1 LKKISSVCLIFLLM
15 ISMIVTTFAT
25 ENTMTNEVVAENQEK
40 EEQNSQE
47 SNETI
52 IDTIGKIVEV
62 RGVKEVETGGVKDL
76 VQDVT
81 VEITEGE
88 YVREEFETTYML
100 SLDMHGQVFAY
111 ELEVGDKVIVQLIED
126 ADGNVTPI
134 IQDVARSNYIILMF
148 AVFLLIIAVVGG
160 KKGLKTIA
168 GLLLSIVFIYCILIK
183 GIYKGSNVFLVSLL
197 TAIIAISVTF
207 VIINGFS
214 RKTLTAIIGAFGGV
228 LSSGIIALI
237 FNNMSKLSGAGED
250 IMQLTA
256 NLSTIN
262 YNFRDILL
270 AGIIIASLGVCMH
283 IALSIASDLE
293 KIKMKTPEITWK
305 ELFKNGIKIGRE
317 IIGTMS
323 NTLILAYIGNLLTL
337 ILLFM
342 SSDAS
347 LIKILNKENVAEQLI
362 SAISASIGVVLTI
375 PITAIVYAIL
385 NKDKVIY
392 RKSSENRVNGKRSLK
407 I

>member
-1 LKKISSVCLIFLLM
+1 MKKISSVCLIFLLM
-15 ISMIVTTFAT
+15 ISMIVTSFAT
-25 ENTMTNEVVAENQEK
+25 ESNTINNAVTENQET
-40 EEQNSQE
+40 EVQDSG
-47 SNETI
+47 ETI

-76 VQDVT
+76 VQDIT

-88 YVREEFETTYML
+88 YVGEEFETTYML

-134 IQDVARSNYIILMF
+134 VQDVARFNYIILIF
-148 AVFLLIIAVVGG
+148 ILFLFCIGIIGGTKGIKAIISLVF
-160 KKGLKTIA
+160 TI
-168 GLLLSIVFIYCILIK
+168 VCIYFILIK
-183 GIYKGSNVFLVSLL
+183 GIYKGNNAIIYSFL
-197 TAIIAISVTF
+197 TAFIVVSISFIIL
-207 VIINGFS
+207 NGFN
-214 RKTLTAIIGAFGGV
+214 RKTLTALVGSFGGIV
-228 LSSGIIALI
+228 ISGILALI

-262 YNFRDILL
+262 YNFRDILFS
-270 AGIIIASLGVCMH
+270 GIIISTIGICMH
-283 IALSIASDLE
+283 VSISIVSALDE
-293 KIKMKTPEITWK
+293 IKMKTPEITWK
-305 ELFKNGIKIGRE
+305 ELFKDGMKVGKE
-317 IIGTMS
+317 IIGTTS
-323 NTLILAYIGNLLTL
+323 NTLLLAYIGSLLTL

-342 SSDAS
+342 STTDSN
-347 LIKILNKENVAEQLI
+347 LIRIINKENVAEQLI
-362 SAISASIGVVLTI
+362 SALSASIGVVLTI
-375 PITAIVYAIL
+375 PITAISYAIL

-392 RKSSENRVNGKRSLK
+392 RKNSENRVNGKRSLK

>member
-1 LKKISSVCLIFLLM
+1 MKKISSVCLIFLLM
-15 ISMIVTTFAT
+15 ISMIVTSFAT
-25 ENTMTNEVVAENQEK
+25 ESNTINNAVTENQET
-40 EEQNSQE
+40 EVQDSG
-47 SNETI
+47 ETI

-76 VQDVT
+76 VQDIT

-88 YVREEFETTYML
+88 YVGEEFETTYML

-134 IQDVARSNYIILMF
+134 VQDVARFNYIILIF
-148 AVFLLIIAVVGG
+148 ILFLFCIGIIGG
-160 KKGLKTIA
+160 KKGIKAIISLVFTI
-168 GLLLSIVFIYCILIK
+168 VCIYFILIK
-183 GIYKGSNVFLVSLL
+183 GIYKGNNAIIYSFL
-197 TAIIAISVTF
+197 TAFIVVSISFIIM
-207 VIINGFS
+207 NGFN
-214 RKTLTAIIGAFGGV
+214 RKTLTALVGSFGGIV
-228 LSSGIIALI
+228 ISGILALI

-262 YNFRDILL
+262 YNFRHILFS
-270 AGIIIASLGVCMH
+270 GIIISTIGICMH
-283 IALSIASDLE
+283 VSISIVSALDE
-293 KIKMKTPEITWK
+293 IKMKTPEITWK
-305 ELFKNGIKIGRE
+305 ELFKDGMKVGKE
-317 IIGTMS
+317 IIGTTS
-323 NTLILAYIGNLLTL
+323 NTLILAYIGSLLTL

-342 SSDAS
+342 STTDSN
-347 LIKILNKENVAEQLI
+347 LIRIINKENVAEQLI
-362 SAISASIGVVLTI
+362 SALSASIGVVLTI
-375 PITAIVYAIL
+375 PITAISYAIL

-392 RKSSENRVNGKRSLK
+392 RKNSENRVNGKRSLK

>member
-1 LKKISSVCLIFLLM
+1 MKKISSVCLIFLLM

>member
-1 LKKISSVCLIFLLM
+1 MKKISSVCLIFLLM
-15 ISMIVTTFAT
+15 ISMIVTSFAT
-25 ENTMTNEVVAENQEK
+25 ESNTINNAVTENQET
-40 EEQNSQE
+40 EVQDSG
-47 SNETI
+47 ETI

-76 VQDVT
+76 VQDIT

-88 YVREEFETTYML
+88 YVGEEFETTYML

-134 IQDVARSNYIILMF
+134 VQDVARFNYIILIF
-148 AVFLLIIAVVGG
+148 ILFLFCIGIIGG
-160 KKGLKTIA
+160 KKGIKAIISLVFTI
-168 GLLLSIVFIYCILIK
+168 VCIYFILIK
-183 GIYKGSNVFLVSLL
+183 GIYKGNNAIIYSFL
-197 TAIIAISVTF
+197 TAFIVVSISFIIM
-207 VIINGFS
+207 NGVN
-214 RKTLTAIIGAFGGV
+214 RKTLTALVGSFGGI
-228 LSSGIIALI
+228 LISGILALI

-262 YNFRDILL
+262 YNFRDILFS
-270 AGIIIASLGVCMH
+270 GIIISTIGICMH
-283 IALSIASDLE
+283 VSISIVSALDE
-293 KIKMKTPEITWK
+293 IKMKTPEITWK
-305 ELFKNGIKIGRE
+305 ELFKDGMKVGKE
-317 IIGTMS
+317 IIGTTS
-323 NTLILAYIGNLLTL
+323 NTLILAYIGSLLTL

-342 SSDAS
+342 STTDSN
-347 LIKILNKENVAEQLI
+347 LIRIINKENVAEQLI
-362 SAISASIGVVLTI
+362 SALSASIGVVLTI
-375 PITAIVYAIL
+375 PITAISYAIL

-392 RKSSENRVNGKRSLK
+392 RKNSENRVNGKRSLK

>member
-1 LKKISSVCLIFLLM
+1 MKKISSVCLIFLLM
-15 ISMIVTTFAT
+15 ISMIVTSFAT
-25 ENTMTNEVVAENQEK
+25 ESNTINNAVTENQET
-40 EEQNSQE
+40 EVQDSG
-47 SNETI
+47 ETI

-76 VQDVT
+76 VQDIT

-88 YVREEFETTYML
+88 YVGEEFETTYML

-134 IQDVARSNYIILMF
+134 VQDVARFNYIILIF
-148 AVFLLIIAVVGG
+148 ILFLFCIGIIGG
-160 KKGLKTIA
+160 KKGIKAIISLVFTI
-168 GLLLSIVFIYCILIK
+168 VCIYFILIK
-183 GIYKGSNVFLVSLL
+183 GIYKGNNAIIYSFL
-197 TAIIAISVTF
+197 TAFIVVSISFIIL
-207 VIINGFS
+207 NGFN
-214 RKTLTAIIGAFGGV
+214 RKTLTALVGSFGGIV
-228 LSSGIIALI
+228 ISGILALI

-262 YNFRDILL
+262 YNFRDILFS
-270 AGIIIASLGVCMH
+270 GIIISAIGICMH
-283 IALSIASDLE
+283 VSISIVSALDE
-293 KIKMKTPEITWK
+293 IKMKTPEITWK
-305 ELFKNGIKIGRE
+305 ELFKDGMKVGKE
-317 IIGTMS
+317 IIGTTS
-323 NTLILAYIGNLLTL
+323 NTLLLAYIGSLLTL

-342 SSDAS
+342 STTDSN
-347 LIKILNKENVAEQLI
+347 LIRIINKENVAEQLI
-362 SAISASIGVVLTI
+362 SALSASIGVVLTI
-375 PITAIVYAIL
+375 PITAISYAIL

-392 RKSSENRVNGKRSLK
+392 RKNSENRVNGKRSLK

>member
-1 LKKISSVCLIFLLM
+1 MKKISSVCLIFLLM
-15 ISMIVTTFAT
+15 ISMIVTSFAT
-25 ENTMTNEVVAENQEK
+25 ESNTINNAVTENQET
-40 EEQNSQE
+40 EVQDSG
-47 SNETI
+47 ETI

-76 VQDVT
+76 VQDIT

-88 YVREEFETTYML
+88 YVGEEFETTYML

-134 IQDVARSNYIILMF
+134 VQDVARFNYIILIF
-148 AVFLLIIAVVGG
+148 ILFLFCIGIIGG
-160 KKGLKTIA
+160 KKGIKAIISLVFTI
-168 GLLLSIVFIYCILIK
+168 VCIYFILIK
-183 GIYKGSNVFLVSLL
+183 GIYKGNNAIIYSFL
-197 TAIIAISVTF
+197 TAFIVVSISFIIM
-207 VIINGFS
+207 NGFN
-214 RKTLTAIIGAFGGV
+214 RKTLTALVGSFGGI
-228 LSSGIIALI
+228 LISGILALI

-262 YNFRDILL
+262 YNFRDILFS
-270 AGIIIASLGVCMH
+270 GIIISTIGICMH
-283 IALSIASDLE
+283 VSISIVSALDE
-293 KIKMKTPEITWK
+293 IKMKTPEITWK
-305 ELFKNGIKIGRE
+305 ELFKDGMKVGKE
-317 IIGTMS
+317 IIGTTS
-323 NTLILAYIGNLLTL
+323 NTLILAYIGSLLTL

-342 SSDAS
+342 STTDSN
-347 LIKILNKENVAEQLI
+347 LIRIINKENVAEQLI
-362 SAISASIGVVLTI
+362 SALSASIGVVLTI
-375 PITAIVYAIL
+375 PITAISYAIL

-392 RKSSENRVNGKRSLK
+392 RKNSENRVNGKRSLK

>member
-1 LKKISSVCLIFLLM
+1 MKKISSVCLIFLLM
-15 ISMIVTTFAT
+15 ISMIVTSFAT
-25 ENTMTNEVVAENQEK
+25 ESNTINNAVTENQET
-40 EEQNSQE
+40 EVQDSG
-47 SNETI
+47 ETI

-76 VQDVT
+76 VQDIT

-88 YVREEFETTYML
+88 YVGEEFETTYML

-134 IQDVARSNYIILMF
+134 VQDVARFNYIILIF
-148 AVFLLIIAVVGG
+148 ILFLFCIGIIGG
-160 KKGLKTIA
+160 KKGIKAIISLVFTI
-168 GLLLSIVFIYCILIK
+168 VCIYFILIK
-183 GIYKGSNVFLVSLL
+183 GIYKGNNAIIYSFL
-197 TAIIAISVTF
+197 TAFIVVSISFIIM
-207 VIINGFS
+207 NGFN
-214 RKTLTAIIGAFGGV
+214 RKTLTALVGSFGGIV
-228 LSSGIIALI
+228 ISGILALI

-262 YNFRDILL
+262 YNFRDILFS
-270 AGIIIASLGVCMH
+270 GIIISTIGICMH
-283 IALSIASDLE
+283 VSISIVSALDE
-293 KIKMKTPEITWK
+293 IKMKTPEITWK
-305 ELFKNGIKIGRE
+305 ELFKDGMKVGKE
-317 IIGTMS
+317 IIGTTS
-323 NTLILAYIGNLLTL
+323 NILILAYIGSLLTL

-342 SSDAS
+342 STTDSN
-347 LIKILNKENVAEQLI
+347 LIRIINKENVAEQLI
-362 SAISASIGVVLTI
+362 SALSASIGVVLTI
-375 PITAIVYAIL
+375 PITAISYAIL

-392 RKSSENRVNGKRSLK
+392 RKNSENRVNGKRSLK

>member
-1 LKKISSVCLIFLLM
+1 M
-15 ISMIVTTFAT
+15 ISVIVTSFAT
-25 ENTMTNEVVAENQEK
+25 ESNTINNAVTENQET
-40 EEQNSQE
+40 EVQDSG
-47 SNETI
+47 ETI

-76 VQDVT
+76 VQDIT

-88 YVREEFETTYML
+88 YVGEEFETTYML

-134 IQDVARSNYIILMF
+134 VQDVARFNYIILIF
-148 AVFLLIIAVVGG
+148 ILFLFCIGIIGG
-160 KKGLKTIA
+160 KKGIKAIISLVFTI
-168 GLLLSIVFIYCILIK
+168 VCIYFILIK
-183 GIYKGSNVFLVSLL
+183 GIYKGNNAIIYSFL
-197 TAIIAISVTF
+197 TAFIVVSISFIIM
-207 VIINGFS
+207 NGFN
-214 RKTLTAIIGAFGGV
+214 RKTLTALVGSFGGIV
-228 LSSGIIALI
+228 ISGILALI

-262 YNFRDILL
+262 YNFRDILFS
-270 AGIIIASLGVCMH
+270 GIIISTIGICMH
-283 IALSIASDLE
+283 VSISIVSALDE
-293 KIKMKTPEITWK
+293 IKMKTPEITWK
-305 ELFKNGIKIGRE
+305 ELFKDAMKVGKE
-317 IIGTMS
+317 IIGTTS
-323 NTLILAYIGNLLTL
+323 NTLILAYIGSLLTL

-342 SSDAS
+342 STTDSN
-347 LIKILNKENVAEQLI
+347 LISIINKENVAEQLI
-362 SAISASIGVVLTI
+362 SALSASIGVVLTI
-375 PITAIVYAIL
+375 PITAISYAIL

-392 RKSSENRVNGKRSLK
+392 RKNSENRVNGKRSLK

>member
-1 LKKISSVCLIFLLM
+1 MKKISSVCLIFLLM
-15 ISMIVTTFAT
+15 ISMIVTSFAT
-25 ENTMTNEVVAENQEK
+25 ESNTINNAVTENQET
-40 EEQNSQE
+40 EVQDSG
-47 SNETI
+47 ETI

-76 VQDVT
+76 VQDIT

-88 YVREEFETTYML
+88 YVGEEFETTYML

-134 IQDVARSNYIILMF
+134 VQDVARFNYIILIF
-148 AVFLLIIAVVGG
+148 ILFLFCIGIIGG
-160 KKGLKTIA
+160 KKGIKAIISLVFTI
-168 GLLLSIVFIYCILIK
+168 VCIYFILIK
-183 GIYKGSNVFLVSLL
+183 GIYKGNNAIIYSFL
-197 TAIIAISVTF
+197 TAFIVVSISFIIL
-207 VIINGFS
+207 NGFN
-214 RKTLTAIIGAFGGV
+214 RKTLTALVGSFGGIV
-228 LSSGIIALI
+228 ISGILALI

-262 YNFRDILL
+262 YNFRDILFS
-270 AGIIIASLGVCMH
+270 GIIISTIGICMH
-283 IALSIASDLE
+283 VSISIVSALDE
-293 KIKMKTPEITWK
+293 IKMKTPEITWK
-305 ELFKNGIKIGRE
+305 ELFKDGMKVGKE
-317 IIGTMS
+317 IIGTTS
-323 NTLILAYIGNLLTL
+323 NTLILAYIGSLLTL

-342 SSDAS
+342 STTDSN
-347 LIKILNKENVAEQLI
+347 LIRIINKENVAEQLI
-362 SAISASIGVVLTI
+362 SALSASIGVVLTI
-375 PITAIVYAIL
+375 PITAISYAIL

-392 RKSSENRVNGKRSLK
+392 RKNSENRVNGKRSLK

>member
-1 LKKISSVCLIFLLM
+1 MKKISSVCLIFLLM
-15 ISMIVTTFAT
+15 ISMIVTSFAT
-25 ENTMTNEVVAENQEK
+25 ESNTINNAVTENQET
-40 EEQNSQE
+40 EVQDSG
-47 SNETI
+47 ETI

-76 VQDVT
+76 VQDIT

-88 YVREEFETTYML
+88 YVGEEFETTYML

-134 IQDVARSNYIILMF
+134 VQDVARFNYIILIF
-148 AVFLLIIAVVGG
+148 ILFLFCIGIIGG
-160 KKGLKTIA
+160 KKGIKAIISLVFTI
-168 GLLLSIVFIYCILIK
+168 VCIYFILIK
-183 GIYKGSNVFLVSLL
+183 GIYKGNNAIIYSFL
-197 TAIIAISVTF
+197 TAFIVVSISFIIM
-207 VIINGFS
+207 NGFN
-214 RKTLTAIIGAFGGV
+214 RKTLTALVGSFGGIV
-228 LSSGIIALI
+228 ISGILALI

-262 YNFRDILL
+262 YNFRDILFS
-270 AGIIIASLGVCMH
+270 GIIISTIGICMH
-283 IALSIASDLE
+283 VSISIVSALDE
-293 KIKMKTPEITWK
+293 IKMKTPEITWK
-305 ELFKNGIKIGRE
+305 ELFKDGMKVGKE
-317 IIGTMS
+317 IIGTTS
-323 NTLILAYIGNLLTL
+323 NTLLLAYIGSLLTL

-342 SSDAS
+342 STTDSN
-347 LIKILNKENVAEQLI
+347 LIRIINKENVAEQLI
-362 SAISASIGVVLTI
+362 SALSASIGVVLTI
-375 PITAIVYAIL
+375 PITAISYAIL

-392 RKSSENRVNGKRSLK
+392 RKNSENRVNGKRSLK

>member
-1 LKKISSVCLIFLLM
+1 MKKISSVCLIFLLM
-15 ISMIVTTFAT
+15 ISMIVTSFAT
-25 ENTMTNEVVAENQEK
+25 ESNTINNAVTENQET
-40 EEQNSQE
+40 EVQDSG
-47 SNETI
+47 ETI

-76 VQDVT
+76 VQDIT

-88 YVREEFETTYML
+88 YVGEEFETTYML

-134 IQDVARSNYIILMF
+134 VQDVARFNYIILIF
-148 AVFLLIIAVVGG
+148 ILFLFCIGIIGG
-160 KKGLKTIA
+160 KKGIKAIISLVFTI
-168 GLLLSIVFIYCILIK
+168 VCIYFILIK
-183 GIYKGSNVFLVSLL
+183 GIYKGNNAIIYSFL
-197 TAIIAISVTF
+197 TAFIVVSISFIIM
-207 VIINGFS
+207 NGVN
-214 RKTLTAIIGAFGGV
+214 RKTLTALVGSFGGI
-228 LSSGIIALI
+228 LISGILALI

-262 YNFRDILL
+262 YNFRDILFS
-270 AGIIIASLGVCMH
+270 GIIISTIGICMH
-283 IALSIASDLE
+283 VSISIVSALDE
-293 KIKMKTPEITWK
+293 IKMKTPEITWK
-305 ELFKNGIKIGRE
+305 ELFKDGMKVGKE
-317 IIGTMS
+317 IIGTTS
-323 NTLILAYIGNLLTL
+323 NTLLLAYIGSLLTL

-342 SSDAS
+342 STTDSN
-347 LIKILNKENVAEQLI
+347 LIRIINKENVAEQLI
-362 SAISASIGVVLTI
+362 SALSASIGVVLTI
-375 PITAIVYAIL
+375 PITAISYAIL

-392 RKSSENRVNGKRSLK
+392 RKNSENRVNGKRSLK

>member
-1 LKKISSVCLIFLLM
+1 MKKISSVCLIFLLM
-15 ISMIVTTFAT
+15 ISMIVTSFAT
-25 ENTMTNEVVAENQEK
+25 ESNTINNAVTENQET
-40 EEQNSQE
+40 EVQDSG
-47 SNETI
+47 ETI

-76 VQDVT
+76 VQDIT

-88 YVREEFETTYML
+88 YVGEEFETTYML

-134 IQDVARSNYIILMF
+134 VQDVARFNYIILIF
-148 AVFLLIIAVVGG
+148 ILFLFCIGIIGG
-160 KKGLKTIA
+160 KKGIKAIISLVFTI
-168 GLLLSIVFIYCILIK
+168 VCIYFILIK
-183 GIYKGSNVFLVSLL
+183 GIYKGNNAIIYSFL
-197 TAIIAISVTF
+197 TAFIVVSISFIIM
-207 VIINGFS
+207 NGFN
-214 RKTLTAIIGAFGGV
+214 RKTLTALVGSFGGIV
-228 LSSGIIALI
+228 ISGILALI

-262 YNFRDILL
+262 YNFRDILFS
-270 AGIIIASLGVCMH
+270 GIIISTIGICMH
-283 IALSIASDLE
+283 VSISIVSALDE
-293 KIKMKTPEITWK
+293 IKMKTPEITWK
-305 ELFKNGIKIGRE
+305 ELFKDGMKVGKE
-317 IIGTMS
+317 IIGTTS
-323 NTLILAYIGNLLTL
+323 NTLLLAYIGSLLTL

-342 SSDAS
+342 STTDSN
-347 LIKILNKENVAEQLI
+347 LISIINKENVAEQLI
-362 SAISASIGVVLTI
+362 SALSASIGVVLTI
-375 PITAIVYAIL
+375 PITAISYAIL

-392 RKSSENRVNGKRSLK
+392 RKNSENRVNGKRSLK

>member
-1 LKKISSVCLIFLLM
+1 MKKISSVCLIFLLM
-15 ISMIVTTFAT
+15 ISMIVTSFAT
-25 ENTMTNEVVAENQEK
+25 ESNTINNAVTENQET
-40 EEQNSQE
+40 EVQDSG
-47 SNETI
+47 ETI

-76 VQDVT
+76 VQDIT

-88 YVREEFETTYML
+88 YVGEEFETTYML

-134 IQDVARSNYIILMF
+134 VQDVARFNYIILIF
-148 AVFLLIIAVVGG
+148 ILFLFCIGIIGG
-160 KKGLKTIA
+160 KKGIKAIISLVFTI
-168 GLLLSIVFIYCILIK
+168 VCIYFILIK
-183 GIYKGSNVFLVSLL
+183 GIYKGNNAIIYSFL
-197 TAIIAISVTF
+197 TAFIVVSISFIIM
-207 VIINGFS
+207 NGFN
-214 RKTLTAIIGAFGGV
+214 RKTLTTLVGSFGGIV
-228 LSSGIIALI
+228 ISGILALI

-262 YNFRDILL
+262 YNFRDILFS
-270 AGIIIASLGVCMH
+270 GIIISTIGICMH
-283 IALSIASDLE
+283 VSISIVSALDE
-293 KIKMKTPEITWK
+293 IKMKTPEITWK
-305 ELFKNGIKIGRE
+305 ELFKDGMKVGKE
-317 IIGTMS
+317 IIGTTS
-323 NTLILAYIGNLLTL
+323 NTLILAYIGSLLTL

-342 SSDAS
+342 STTDSN
-347 LIKILNKENVAEQLI
+347 LISIINKENVAEQLI
-362 SAISASIGVVLTI
+362 SALSASIGVVLTI
-375 PITAIVYAIL
+375 PITAISYAIL

-392 RKSSENRVNGKRSLK
+392 RKNSENRVNGKRSLK

>member
-1 LKKISSVCLIFLLM
+1 MKKISSVCLIFLLM
-15 ISMIVTTFAT
+15 ISMIVTSFAT
-25 ENTMTNEVVAENQEK
+25 ESNTINNAVTENQET
-40 EEQNSQE
+40 EVQDSG
-47 SNETI
+47 ETI

-76 VQDVT
+76 VQDIT

-88 YVREEFETTYML
+88 YVGEEFETTYML

-134 IQDVARSNYIILMF
+134 VQDVARFNYIILIF
-148 AVFLLIIAVVGG
+148 ILFLFCIGIIGG
-160 KKGLKTIA
+160 KKGIKAIISLVFTI
-168 GLLLSIVFIYCILIK
+168 VCIYFILIK
-183 GIYKGSNVFLVSLL
+183 GIYKGNNAIIYSFL
-197 TAIIAISVTF
+197 TAFIVVSISFIIM
-207 VIINGFS
+207 NGFN
-214 RKTLTAIIGAFGGV
+214 RKTLTALVGSFGGIV
-228 LSSGIIALI
+228 ISGILALI

-262 YNFRDILL
+262 YNFRDILFS
-270 AGIIIASLGVCMH
+270 GIIISTIGICMH
-283 IALSIASDLE
+283 VSISIVSALDE
-293 KIKMKTPEITWK
+293 IKMKTPEITWK
-305 ELFKNGIKIGRE
+305 ELFKDGMKVGKE
-317 IIGTMS
+317 IIGTTS
-323 NTLILAYIGNLLTL
+323 NTLLLAYIGSLLTL

-342 SSDAS
+342 STTDSN
-347 LIKILNKENVAEQLI
+347 LIRIINKENVAEQLI
-362 SAISASIGVVLTI
+362 SALSASIGVVLTI
-375 PITAIVYAIL
+375 PITAISYAKL

-392 RKSSENRVNGKRSLK
+392 RKNSENRVNGKRSLK

>member
-1 LKKISSVCLIFLLM
+1 MKKISSVCLIFLLM
-15 ISMIVTTFAT
+15 ISMIVTSFAT
-25 ENTMTNEVVAENQEK
+25 ESNTINNAVTENQET
-40 EEQNSQE
+40 EVQDSG
-47 SNETI
+47 ETI

-76 VQDVT
+76 VQDIT

-88 YVREEFETTYML
+88 YVGEEFETTYML

-134 IQDVARSNYIILMF
+134 VQDVARFNYIILIF
-148 AVFLLIIAVVGG
+148 ILFLFCIGIIGG
-160 KKGLKTIA
+160 KKGIKAIISLVFTI
-168 GLLLSIVFIYCILIK
+168 VCIYFILIK
-183 GIYKGSNVFLVSLL
+183 GIYKGNNAIIYSFL
-197 TAIIAISVTF
+197 TAFIVVSISFIIM
-207 VIINGFS
+207 NGFN
-214 RKTLTAIIGAFGGV
+214 RKTLTALVGSFGGIV
-228 LSSGIIALI
+228 ISGILALI

-262 YNFRDILL
+262 YNFRDILFS
-270 AGIIIASLGVCMH
+270 GIIISTIGICMH
-283 IALSIASDLE
+283 VSISIVSALDE
-293 KIKMKTPEITWK
+293 IKMKTPEITWK
-305 ELFKNGIKIGRE
+305 ELFKDGMKVGKE
-317 IIGTMS
+317 IIGTTS
-323 NTLILAYIGNLLTL
+323 NTLILAYIGSLLTL

-342 SSDAS
+342 STTDSN
-347 LIKILNKENVAEQLI
+347 LISIINKENVAEQLI
-362 SAISASIGVVLTI
+362 SALSASIGVVLTI
-375 PITAIVYAIL
+375 PITAISYAIL

-392 RKSSENRVNGKRSLK
+392 RKNSENRVNGKRSLK

>member
-1 LKKISSVCLIFLLM
+1 MKKISSVCLIFLLM
-15 ISMIVTTFAT
+15 ISMIVTSFAT
-25 ENTMTNEVVAENQEK
+25 ESNTINNAVTENQET
-40 EEQNSQE
+40 EVQDSG
-47 SNETI
+47 ETI

-76 VQDVT
+76 VQDIT

-88 YVREEFETTYML
+88 YVGEEFETTYML

-134 IQDVARSNYIILMF
+134 VQDVARFNYIILIF
-148 AVFLLIIAVVGG
+148 ILFLFCIGIIGG
-160 KKGLKTIA
+160 KKGIKAIISLVFTI
-168 GLLLSIVFIYCILIK
+168 VCIYFILIK
-183 GIYKGSNVFLVSLL
+183 GIYKGNNAIIYSFL
-197 TAIIAISVTF
+197 TAFIVVSISFIIL
-207 VIINGFS
+207 NGFN
-214 RKTLTAIIGAFGGV
+214 RKTLTALVGSFGGIV
-228 LSSGIIALI
+228 ISGILALI

-262 YNFRDILL
+262 YNFRDILFS
-270 AGIIIASLGVCMH
+270 GIIISTIGICMH
-283 IALSIASDLE
+283 VSISIVSALDLL
-293 KIKMKTPEITWK
+293 KMKTPEKKKK
-305 ELFKNGIKIGRE
+305 EIFKDGMKVGKE
-317 IIGTMS
+317 IIGTTS
-323 NTLILAYIGNLLTL
+323 NTLLLAYIGSLLTL

-342 SSDAS
+342 STTDSN
-347 LIKILNKENVAEQLI
+347 LIRIINKENVAEQLI
-362 SAISASIGVVLTI
+362 SALSASIGVVLTI
-375 PITAIVYAIL
+375 PITAISYAIL

-392 RKSSENRVNGKRSLK
+392 RKNSENRVNGKRSLK

>member
-1 LKKISSVCLIFLLM
+1 MKKISSVCLIFLLM
-15 ISMIVTTFAT
+15 ISMIVTSFAT
-25 ENTMTNEVVAENQEK
+25 ESNTINNAVTENQET
-40 EEQNSQE
+40 EVQDSG
-47 SNETI
+47 ETI

-76 VQDVT
+76 VQDIT

-88 YVREEFETTYML
+88 YVGEEFETTYML

-134 IQDVARSNYIILMF
+134 VQDVARFNYIILIF
-148 AVFLLIIAVVGG
+148 ILFLFCIGIIGG
-160 KKGLKTIA
+160 KKGIKAIISLVFTI
-168 GLLLSIVFIYCILIK
+168 VCIYFILIK
-183 GIYKGSNVFLVSLL
+183 GIYKGNNAIIYSFL
-197 TAIIAISVTF
+197 TAFIVVSISFIIL
-207 VIINGFS
+207 NGFN
-214 RKTLTAIIGAFGGV
+214 RKTLTALVGSFGGIV
-228 LSSGIIALI
+228 ISGILALI

-262 YNFRDILL
+262 YNFRDILFS
-270 AGIIIASLGVCMH
+270 GIIISTIGICMH
-283 IALSIASDLE
+283 VSISIVSALDE
-293 KIKMKTPEITWK
+293 IKMKTPEITWK
-305 ELFKNGIKIGRE
+305 ELFKDGMKVGKE
-317 IIGTMS
+317 IIGTTS
-323 NTLILAYIGNLLTL
+323 NTLLLAYIGSLLTL

-342 SSDAS
+342 STTDSD
-347 LIKILNKENVAEQLI
+347 LIRIINKENVAEQLI
-362 SAISASIGVVLTI
+362 SALSASIGVVLTI
-375 PITAIVYAIL
+375 PITAISYAIL

-392 RKSSENRVNGKRSLK
+392 RKNSENRVNGKRSLK

>member
-1 LKKISSVCLIFLLM
+1 MKKISSVCLIFLLM
-15 ISMIVTTFAT
+15 ISMIVTSFAT
-25 ENTMTNEVVAENQEK
+25 ESNTINNAVTENQET
-40 EEQNSQE
+40 EVQDSG
-47 SNETI
+47 ETI

-76 VQDVT
+76 VQDIT

-88 YVREEFETTYML
+88 YVGEEFETTYML

-134 IQDVARSNYIILMF
+134 VQDVARFNYIILIF
-148 AVFLLIIAVVGG
+148 ILFLFCIGIIGG
-160 KKGLKTIA
+160 KKGIKAIISLVFTI
-168 GLLLSIVFIYCILIK
+168 VCIYFILIK
-183 GIYKGSNVFLVSLL
+183 GIYKGNNAIIYSFL
-197 TAIIAISVTF
+197 TAFIVVSISFIIL
-207 VIINGFS
+207 NGFN
-214 RKTLTAIIGAFGGV
+214 RKTLTALVGSFGGI
-228 LSSGIIALI
+228 LISGILALI

-262 YNFRDILL
+262 YNFRDILFS
-270 AGIIIASLGVCMH
+270 GIIISTIGICMH
-283 IALSIASDLE
+283 VSISIVSALDE
-293 KIKMKTPEITWK
+293 IKMKTPEITWK
-305 ELFKNGIKIGRE
+305 ELFKDGMKVGKE
-317 IIGTMS
+317 IIGTTS
-323 NTLILAYIGNLLTL
+323 NTLLLAYIGSLLTL

-342 SSDAS
+342 STTDSN
-347 LIKILNKENVAEQLI
+347 LIRIINKENVAEQLI
-362 SAISASIGVVLTI
+362 SALSASIGVVLTI
-375 PITAIVYAIL
+375 PITAISYAIL

-392 RKSSENRVNGKRSLK
+392 TKNSENRVNGNRSLK

>member
-1 LKKISSVCLIFLLM
+1 MKKISSVCLIFLLM
-15 ISMIVTTFAT
+15 ISMIVTSFAT
-25 ENTMTNEVVAENQEK
+25 ESNTINNAVTENQET
-40 EEQNSQE
+40 EVQDSG
-47 SNETI
+47 ETI

-76 VQDVT
+76 VQDIT

-88 YVREEFETTYML
+88 YVGEEFETTYML

-134 IQDVARSNYIILMF
+134 VQDVARFNYIILIF
-148 AVFLLIIAVVGG
+148 ILFLFCIGIIGG
-160 KKGLKTIA
+160 KKGIKAIISLVFTI
-168 GLLLSIVFIYCILIK
+168 VCIYFILIK
-183 GIYKGSNVFLVSLL
+183 GIYKGNNAIIYSFL
-197 TAIIAISVTF
+197 TAFIVVSISFIIL
-207 VIINGFS
+207 NGFN
-214 RKTLTAIIGAFGGV
+214 RKTLTALVGSFGGIV
-228 LSSGIIALI
+228 ISGILALI

-262 YNFRDILL
+262 YNFRDILFS
-270 AGIIIASLGVCMH
+270 GIIISTIGICMH
-283 IALSIASDLE
+283 VSILIVSALDE
-293 KIKMKTPEITWK
+293 IKMKTPEITWK
-305 ELFKNGIKIGRE
+305 ELFKDGMKVGKE
-317 IIGTMS
+317 IIGTTS
-323 NTLILAYIGNLLTL
+323 NTLLLAYIGSLLTL

-342 SSDAS
+342 STTDSN
-347 LIKILNKENVAEQLI
+347 LIRIINKENVAEQLI
-362 SAISASIGVVLTI
+362 SALSASIGVVLTI
-375 PITAIVYAIL
+375 PITAISYAIL

-392 RKSSENRVNGKRSLK
+392 RKNSENRVNGKRSLK

>member
-1 LKKISSVCLIFLLM
+1 MKKISSVCLIFLLM
-15 ISMIVTTFAT
+15 ISMIVTSFAT
-25 ENTMTNEVVAENQEK
+25 ESNTINNAVTENQET
-40 EEQNSQE
+40 EVQDSG
-47 SNETI
+47 ETI

-76 VQDVT
+76 VQDIT

-88 YVREEFETTYML
+88 YVGEEFETTYML

-134 IQDVARSNYIILMF
+134 VQDVARFNYIILIF
-148 AVFLLIIAVVGG
+148 ILFLFCIGIIGG
-160 KKGLKTIA
+160 KKGIKAIISLVFTI
-168 GLLLSIVFIYCILIK
+168 VCIYFILIK
-183 GIYKGSNVFLVSLL
+183 GIYKGNNAIIYSFL
-197 TAIIAISVTF
+197 TAFIVVSISFIIM
-207 VIINGFS
+207 NGFN
-214 RKTLTAIIGAFGGV
+214 RKTLTALVGSFGGIV
-228 LSSGIIALI
+228 ISGILALI

-262 YNFRDILL
+262 YNFRDILFS
-270 AGIIIASLGVCMH
+270 GIIISTIGICMH
-283 IALSIASDLE
+283 VSISIVSALDE
-293 KIKMKTPEITWK
+293 IKMKTPEITWK
-305 ELFKNGIKIGRE
+305 ELFKDGMKVGKE
-317 IIGTMS
+317 IIGTTS
-323 NTLILAYIGNLLTL
+323 NTLILAYIGSLLTL

-342 SSDAS
+342 STTDSN
-347 LIKILNKENVAEQLI
+347 LIRIINKENVAEQLI
-362 SAISASIGVVLTI
+362 SALSASIGVVLTI
-375 PITAIVYAIL
+375 PITAISYAIL

-392 RKSSENRVNGKRSLK
+392 RKNSENRVNGKRSLK

>member
-1 LKKISSVCLIFLLM
+1 MKKISSVCLIFLLM
-15 ISMIVTTFAT
+15 ISMIVTSFAT
-25 ENTMTNEVVAENQEK
+25 ESNTINNAVTENQET
-40 EEQNSQE
+40 EVQDSG
-47 SNETI
+47 ETI

-76 VQDVT
+76 VQDIT

-88 YVREEFETTYML
+88 YVGEEFETTYML

-134 IQDVARSNYIILMF
+134 VQDVARFNYIILIF
-148 AVFLLIIAVVGG
+148 ILFLFCIGIIGG
-160 KKGLKTIA
+160 KKGIKAIISLVFTI
-168 GLLLSIVFIYCILIK
+168 VCIYFILIK
-183 GIYKGSNVFLVSLL
+183 GIYKGNNAIIYSFL
-197 TAIIAISVTF
+197 TAFIVVSISFIIL
-207 VIINGFS
+207 NGFN
-214 RKTLTAIIGAFGGV
+214 RKTLTALVGSFGGI
-228 LSSGIIALI
+228 LISGILALI

-262 YNFRDILL
+262 YNFRDILFS
-270 AGIIIASLGVCMH
+270 GIIISTIGICMH
-283 IALSIASDLE
+283 VSISIVSALDE
-293 KIKMKTPEITWK
+293 IKMKTPEITWK
-305 ELFKNGIKIGRE
+305 ELFKDGMKVGKE
-317 IIGTMS
+317 IIGTTS
-323 NTLILAYIGNLLTL
+323 NTLILAYIGSLLTL

-342 SSDAS
+342 STTDSN
-347 LIKILNKENVAEQLI
+347 LIRIINKENVAEQLI
-362 SAISASIGVVLTI
+362 SALSASIGVVLTI
-375 PITAIVYAIL
+375 PITAISYAIL

-392 RKSSENRVNGKRSLK
+392 RKNSENRVNGKRSLK

>member
-1 LKKISSVCLIFLLM
+1 MKKISSVCLIFLLM
-15 ISMIVTTFAT
+15 ISMIVTSFAT
-25 ENTMTNEVVAENQEK
+25 ESNTINNAVTENQET
-40 EEQNSQE
+40 EVQDSG
-47 SNETI
+47 ETI

-76 VQDVT
+76 VQDIT

-88 YVREEFETTYML
+88 YVGEEFETTYML

-134 IQDVARSNYIILMF
+134 VQDVARFNYIILIF
-148 AVFLLIIAVVGG
+148 ILFLFCIGIIGG
-160 KKGLKTIA
+160 KKGIKAIISLVFTI
-168 GLLLSIVFIYCILIK
+168 VCIYFILIK
-183 GIYKGSNVFLVSLL
+183 GIYKGNNAIIYSFL
-197 TAIIAISVTF
+197 TAFIVVSISFIIL
-207 VIINGFS
+207 NGFN
-214 RKTLTAIIGAFGGV
+214 RKTLTALVGSFGGIV
-228 LSSGIIALI
+228 ISGILALI

-262 YNFRDILL
+262 YNFRDILFS
-270 AGIIIASLGVCMH
+270 GIIISTIGICMH
-283 IALSIASDLE
+283 VSISIVSALDE
-293 KIKMKTPEITWK
+293 IKMKTPEITWK
-305 ELFKNGIKIGRE
+305 ELFKDGMKVGKE
-317 IIGTMS
+317 IIGTTS
-323 NTLILAYIGNLLTL
+323 NTLLLAYIGSLLTL

-342 SSDAS
+342 STTDSN
-347 LIKILNKENVAEQLI
+347 LIRIINKENVSEQLI
-362 SAISASIGVVLTI
+362 SALSASIGVVLTI
-375 PITAIVYAIL
+375 PITAISYAIL

-392 RKSSENRVNGKRSLK
+392 RKNSENRVNGKRSLK

>member
-1 LKKISSVCLIFLLM
+1 MKKISSVCLIFLLM
-15 ISMIVTTFAT
+15 ISMIVTSFAT
-25 ENTMTNEVVAENQEK
+25 ESNTINNAVTENQET
-40 EEQNSQE
+40 EVQDSG
-47 SNETI
+47 ETI

-76 VQDVT
+76 VQDIT

-88 YVREEFETTYML
+88 YVGEEFETTYML

-134 IQDVARSNYIILMF
+134 VQDVARFNYIILIF
-148 AVFLLIIAVVGG
+148 ILFLFCIGIIGG
-160 KKGLKTIA
+160 KKGIKAIISLVFTI
-168 GLLLSIVFIYCILIK
+168 VCIYFILIK
-183 GIYKGSNVFLVSLL
+183 GIYKGNNAIIYSFL
-197 TAIIAISVTF
+197 TAFIVVSISFIIM
-207 VIINGFS
+207 NGFN
-214 RKTLTAIIGAFGGV
+214 RKTLTALVGSFGGIV
-228 LSSGIIALI
+228 ISGILALI

-262 YNFRDILL
+262 YNFRDILFS
-270 AGIIIASLGVCMH
+270 GIIISAIGICMH
-283 IALSIASDLE
+283 VSISIVSALDE
-293 KIKMKTPEITWK
+293 IKMKTPEITWK
-305 ELFKNGIKIGRE
+305 ELFKDGMKVGKE
-317 IIGTMS
+317 IIGTTS
-323 NTLILAYIGNLLTL
+323 NTLLLAYIGSLLTL

-342 SSDAS
+342 STTDSN
-347 LIKILNKENVAEQLI
+347 LIRIINKENVAEQLI
-362 SAISASIGVVLTI
+362 SALSASIGVVLTI
-375 PITAIVYAIL
+375 PITAISYAIL

-392 RKSSENRVNGKRSLK
+392 RKNSENRVNGKRSLK

>member
-1 LKKISSVCLIFLLM
+1 MKKISSVCLIFLLM
-15 ISMIVTTFAT
+15 ISMIVTSFAT
-25 ENTMTNEVVAENQEK
+25 ESNTINNAVTENQET
-40 EEQNSQE
+40 EVQDSG
-47 SNETI
+47 ETI

-76 VQDVT
+76 VQDIT

-88 YVREEFETTYML
+88 YVGEEFETTYML

-134 IQDVARSNYIILMF
+134 VQDVARFNYIILIF
-148 AVFLLIIAVVGG
+148 ILFLFCIGIIGG
-160 KKGLKTIA
+160 KKGIKAIISLVFTI
-168 GLLLSIVFIYCILIK
+168 VCIYFILIK
-183 GIYKGSNVFLVSLL
+183 GIYKGNNAIIYSFL
-197 TAIIAISVTF
+197 TAFIVVSISFIIL
-207 VIINGFS
+207 NGFN
-214 RKTLTAIIGAFGGV
+214 RKTLTALVGSFGGIV
-228 LSSGIIALI
+228 ISGILALI

-262 YNFRDILL
+262 YNFRDILFS
-270 AGIIIASLGVCMH
+270 GIIISTIGICMH
-283 IALSIASDLE
+283 VSISIVSALDE
-293 KIKMKTPEITWK
+293 IKMKTPEITWK
-305 ELFKNGIKIGRE
+305 ELFKDGMKVGKE
-317 IIGTMS
+317 IIGTTS
-323 NTLILAYIGNLLTL
+323 NTLLLAYIGSLLTL

-342 SSDAS
+342 STTDSN
-347 LIKILNKENVAEQLI
+347 LIRIINKENVAEQLI
-362 SAISASIGVVLTI
+362 SALSASIGVVLTI
-375 PITAIVYAIL
+375 PITAISYAIL

-392 RKSSENRVNGKRSLK
+392 RKNSENRVNGKRSLK

>member
-1 LKKISSVCLIFLLM
+1 MKKISSVCLIFLLM
-15 ISMIVTTFAT
+15 ISMIVTSFAT
-25 ENTMTNEVVAENQEK
+25 ESNTINNAVTENQET
-40 EEQNSQE
+40 EVQDSG
-47 SNETI
+47 ETI

-76 VQDVT
+76 VQDIT

-88 YVREEFETTYML
+88 YVGEEFETTYML

-134 IQDVARSNYIILMF
+134 VQDVARFNYIILIF
-148 AVFLLIIAVVGG
+148 ILFLFCIGIIGG
-160 KKGLKTIA
+160 KKGIKAIISLVFTI
-168 GLLLSIVFIYCILIK
+168 VCIYFILIK
-183 GIYKGSNVFLVSLL
+183 GIYKGNNAIIYSFL
-197 TAIIAISVTF
+197 TAFIVVSISFIIL
-207 VIINGFS
+207 NGFN
-214 RKTLTAIIGAFGGV
+214 RKTLTALVGSFGGIV
-228 LSSGIIALI
+228 ISGILALI

-262 YNFRDILL
+262 YNFRDILFS
-270 AGIIIASLGVCMH
+270 GIIISTIGICMH
-283 IALSIASDLE
+283 VSISIVSALDE
-293 KIKMKTPEITWK
+293 IKMKTPEITWK
-305 ELFKNGIKIGRE
+305 ELFKDGMKVGKE
-317 IIGTMS
+317 IIGTTS
-323 NTLILAYIGNLLTL
+323 NTLILAYIGSLLTL

-342 SSDAS
+342 STTDSN
-347 LIKILNKENVAEQLI
+347 LISIINKENVAEQLI
-362 SAISASIGVVLTI
+362 SALSASIGVVLTI
-375 PITAIVYAIL
+375 PITAISYAIL

-392 RKSSENRVNGKRSLK
+392 RKNSENRVNGKRSLK